1 MTDMLK
7 WCLQVQMYSI
17 KINKVK
23 EIHNYGKIIFLTLSI
38 NK

>member
-1 MTDMLK
+1 MTGMLN

-17 KINKVK
+17 KINKVNK
-23 EIHNYGKIIFLTLSI
+23 VHNYGKIIFFTMYI